1 MHTARAEMVVASQGM
16 EPLAVLTFEPDPLEP
31 LVDALGQLR
40 PELGDVGE
48 VHVDLV
54 PLTAGEMRR
63 YRRRAIADSL
73 RCRLFPRQSVFD
85 CQASSLLC

>member
-1 MHTARAEMVVASQGM
+1 MHTARAEMVVASQGV
-16 EPLAVLTFEPDPLEP
+16 EPLAALTFEPDPLEP

-54 PLTAGEMRR
+54 PLTAG
-63 YRRRAIADSL
+63 
-73 RCRLFPRQSVFD
+73 
-85 CQASSLLC
+85 